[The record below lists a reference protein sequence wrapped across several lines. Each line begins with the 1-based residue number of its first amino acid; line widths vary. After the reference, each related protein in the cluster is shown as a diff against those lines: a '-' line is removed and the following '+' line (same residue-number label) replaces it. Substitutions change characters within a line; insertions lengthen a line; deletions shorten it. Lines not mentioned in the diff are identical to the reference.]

1 MRPDK
6 LIRNTTATM
15 LDLTAKALRALADVT
30 GTIAGSVQSQPA
42 TTGGEPSASVPD
54 EGPAPATPEPLVAA
68 EDADT
73 VHHPETDLQALA
85 GQPAPAIIG
94 RLGALSDNEL
104 AELYELEAD
113 GRRRDAVLQAITD
126 ASAPPVEP
134 AEPVLP
140 VDEID
145 ITEPADLVY
154 STETPA

>member
-15 LDLTAKALRALADVT
+15 LDLTARALRALAGVT
-30 GTIAGSVQSQPA
+30 GTIAGTVQPS
-42 TTGGEPSASVPD
+42 TTGEASASVPD
-54 EGPAPATPEPLVAA
+54 EGPAPVAPEPLVAA

-73 VHHPETDLQALA
+73 VHHPETDLHALA
-85 GQPAPAIIG
+85 GQPAPAIID
-94 RLGALSDNEL
+94 RLDTLSDNEL
-104 AELYELEAD
+104 AELFELEAD
-113 GRRRDAVLQAITD
+113 GRRRDAVLRAITD
-126 ASAPPVEP
+126 ASAPPAEP
-134 AEPVLP
+134 AEPTLP

>member
-15 LDLTAKALRALADVT
+15 LDLTARTLRALAGVA
-30 GTIAGSVQSQPA
+30 GTVAGTVQPQSSTSSQPA
-42 TTGGEPSASVPD
+42 ASVRD
-54 EGPAPATPEPLVAA
+54 EGPAPAAPEPLVEA
-68 EDADT
+68 EDAET
-73 VHHPETDLQALA
+73 VHHPETDLHALA
-85 GQPAPAIIG
+85 GQPAPEVIG
-94 RLGALSDNEL
+94 RLDALSDSEL

-113 GRRRDAVLQAITD
+113 GRRRDAVLRAITD
-126 ASAPPVEP
+126 ASAPP
-134 AEPVLP
+134 AEPTEPTLP

>member
-15 LDLTAKALRALADVT
+15 LDLTAQALRALAGVT
-30 GTIAGSVQSQPA
+30 GKIAGTVQPRPSTDEAGRDESP
-42 TTGGEPSASVPD
+42 GE
-54 EGPAPATPEPLVAA
+54 APAAPEPLVAT

-73 VHHPETDLQALA
+73 VHHPETDLRGLVRQST
-85 GQPAPAIIG
+85 PAVIG
-94 RLGALSDNEL
+94 RLGALSDAEL
-104 AELYELEAD
+104 ADLYELEAG

-134 AEPVLP
+134 AEPTLP

-145 ITEPADLVY
+145 ITESADLVY